1 MSESKNENKSI
12 TIRKID
18 IYSLIG
24 ALAELYNSGADFVD
38 IIGENH
44 DKHDKISLLVK
55 DEYINEDAEYEDED
69 GDDEESTSDDD
80 DVQGSDLSNLDIN
93 DLV

>member
-44 DKHDKISLLVK
+44 DKNDKISLVVK
-55 DEYINEDAEYEDED
+55 DEYINENAEYEN
-69 GDDEESTSDDD
+69 EEIDNDDD
-80 DVQGSDLSNLDIN
+80 DIQSSDLSGLDIN